1 MMEFLAVLAVMALL
15 LVTLVVTAAWLTVR
29 RVRRSRLVAVA
40 TQAVSDGMLALTAA
54 RLRPTPNRT
63 AALQAVRIAREHRLL
78 RLRVAD
84 ARRAGVH
91 LGDVPALLPRLE
103 AEGRR
108 IRAGLAQL
116 VGSMAIGHD
125 LRARADRHLATLA
138 DVSEAVA
145 AAARVPTA
153 DDSLTREAEE
163 AALGLRLHA
172 AAYTELLA
180 DPAQRAMGEQVRPRL
195 GAS

>member
-1 MMEFLAVLAVMALL
+1 
-15 LVTLVVTAAWLTVR
+15 
-29 RVRRSRLVAVA
+29 
-40 TQAVSDGMLALTAA
+40 
-54 RLRPTPNRT
+54 
-63 AALQAVRIAREHRLL
+63 
-78 RLRVAD
+78 VAD

-116 VGSMAIGHD
+116 VGSSATASD

-145 AAARVPTA
+145 AAARMPTA
-153 DDSLTREAEE
+153 DESLARDAEE

-180 DPAQRAMGEQVRPRL
+180 GPRQRATGEQARPRL